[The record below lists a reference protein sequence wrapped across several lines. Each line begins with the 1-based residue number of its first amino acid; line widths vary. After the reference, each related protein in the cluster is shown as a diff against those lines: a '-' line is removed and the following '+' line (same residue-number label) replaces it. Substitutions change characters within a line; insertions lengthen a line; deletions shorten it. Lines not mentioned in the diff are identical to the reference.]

1 MLAGTFALNA
11 YNLTDTWFVSCLGTE
26 NLAAMSFTFPVV
38 MLLGFVLRGISTGSM
53 ALVAHALG
61 GKRQKTAVRLTTHA
75 IFLTSGISIIILLA
89 GFLTVKLLFTALGAS
104 GEVLVL
110 TRKYMY
116 IWYGGIV
123 FLAVQVLICDIIIG
137 TGSTI
142 QSSLLMVSGTLA
154 NVVLDYIM
162 IFGRFGF
169 PAMGIS
175 GAALA
180 TILSQT
186 LVLIAA
192 IFVIHHKHRLL
203 AMSSFHFDRMLIS
216 WRRILSMGIP
226 SVLSTILTPI
236 SAGVVTRIVSSY
248 GDPAVAACGVASRIE
263 MFAFMIPMTV
273 GMSMVPFVAQNFG
286 AKRFDRIRIAR
297 KGAMIFALAFGFIA
311 AVIFFIF
318 VKDIAV
324 IFTPPDDPEVEKIVQ
339 KIIISYICITCFGY
353 GFLEVHRYAGFCMTG
368 IHEPLMSALLNMV
381 RVFVLLVPLSL
392 LGSITIGI
400 SGVFY
405 GRLLTDILSG
415 IIGIIWSGR
424 VLKSKASSTMFPAR
438 GNSGQLVVVS

>member
-1 MLAGTFALNA
+1 
-11 YNLTDTWFVSCLGTE
+11 
-26 NLAAMSFTFPVV
+26 
-38 MLLGFVLRGISTGSM
+38 
-53 ALVAHALG
+53 
-61 GKRQKTAVRLTTHA
+61 
-75 IFLTSGISIIILLA
+75 
-89 GFLTVKLLFTALGAS
+89 
-104 GEVLVL
+104 
-110 TRKYMY
+110 MY

-123 FLAVQVLICDIIIG
+123 FLAVQILICDIIIG

-142 QSSLLMVSGTLA
+142 QSSMLMVSGTLA

-162 IFGRFGF
+162 IFGWLGF
-169 PAMGIS
+169 PAMGIQ

-180 TILSQT
+180 TILSHT

-192 IFVIHHKHRLL
+192 IFVIHHKHGLL
-203 AMSSFHFDRMLIS
+203 ALSSFHFDRMLIS

-236 SAGVVTRIVSSY
+236 SAGAVTRIVSGY

-273 GMSMVPFVAQNFG
+273 GMSLVPFVAQNFG
-286 AKRFDRIRIAR
+286 AKRFDRIRIAW
-297 KGAMIFALAFGFIA
+297 KGAMIFALCFGFA
-311 AVIFFIF
+311 AAGIFFIV
-318 VKDIAV
+318 VKHIAV
-324 IFTPPDDPEVEKIVQ
+324 MFTSDPEVERIL
-339 KIIISYICITCFGY
+339 IIYTCITCFGY

-392 LGSITIGI
+392 LGSITIGV

-405 GRLLTDILSG
+405 GRLLTDIFSG
-415 IIGIIWSGR
+415 IIGVIWSGR
-424 VLKSKASSTMFPAR
+424 VLKSKASCSIFPAR
-438 GNSGQLVVVS
+438 GNSGQLILQRK